1 MYKHLTLNV
10 PLIKQ
15 IVFLSGPHLRTHWG
29 ILQPSL
35 FLMSCD
41 HAMRGAE
48 RSFVRVLLSL
58 TPLRIATSMS
68 PSDPSLASCPS
79 SLWKCCWL
87 DKGTPGGLVVAWPLQ
102 DINGSVSVS
111 PPRTNV
117 GDSGFC
123 PRSPPICSAGLL
135 PLNAPDMSG
144 TTGVFTGM
152 TGVRI
157 GMGPVPPT
165 EAQRR
170 ADGFE
175 EGVRRIVATPG
186 VTITGPWPVE

>member
-1 MYKHLTLNV
+1 M
-10 PLIKQ
+10 KQ
-15 IVFLSGPHLRTHWG
+15 IVFLPGPRLHSHTHCRMKF
-29 ILQPSL
+29 ISTTFPAP
-35 FLMSCD
+35 CD

-48 RSFVRVLLSL
+48 RSFVRVLLSF

-68 PSDPSLASCPS
+68 PSDPSPASCPA
-79 SLWKCCWL
+79 SLWKCGWL
-87 DKGTPGGLVVAWPLQ
+87 DKGRPGGFVVAWPLQ
-102 DINGSVSVS
+102 DIIGSVSAS
-111 PPRTNV
+111 LPLTNV
-117 GDSGFC
+117 GDSGFS
-123 PRSPPICSAGLL
+123 PRSSPTWSAALL
-135 PLNAPDMSG
+135 PFIAPDTSG

-165 EAQRR
+165 EAERR

>member
-1 MYKHLTLNV
+1 MSHWSDIL
-10 PLIKQ
+10 PMKQ
-15 IVFLSGPHLRTHWG
+15 IVFYHGPRLHTHTRAHRMKF
-29 ILQPSL
+29 IPPA
-35 FLMSCD
+35 FPAPCD

-48 RSFVRVLLSL
+48 RSFVRVLLSF

-68 PSDPSLASCPS
+68 PSDPSPACCPA

-87 DKGTPGGLVVAWPLQ
+87 DKGRPGGLVVAWPLQ
-102 DINGSVSVS
+102 DIIGSVSAS
-111 PPRTNV
+111 LPLPNV
-117 GDSGFC
+117 GDPGF
-123 PRSPPICSAGLL
+123 SPPTCSVALL
-135 PLNAPDMSG
+135 PLIAPDMSG

-165 EAQRR
+165 EAERR